1 MTTQMER
8 LRSTL
13 AGTGVDVSV
22 LTDVHNVLY
31 ASEYRST
38 MERWGLVEPVSAVV
52 VPSDPSLPTTLV
64 VPEAML
70 AGLAVLQDQGRP
82 ILTDEVR
89 VFELT
94 NFCEVGRALD
104 PDAGPS
110 AIGEAAM
117 AINDAKRRGGSRDNI
132 LLAIADALTAL
143 PGAATMTVG
152 VDDLRVGAHLQRQSG
167 LGGIA
172 VQDVY
177 EATIVSRSIKTAVE
191 LERFGAVG
199 AAADAAMAAGL
210 AAVRP
215 GVHWPEVEAAVVRS
229 LSEHG
234 GIPVDEGGML
244 FGGVFR
250 GEFVAELFR
259 TRGDAVLEAGR
270 PVIIEVLGHVP
281 DLWMDINRTTV
292 VGRSPTA
299 AFEHQHEV
307 VAETYRMVQEH
318 LVPGTWAN
326 ELPAMA
332 QQAVR
337 DAGLP
342 APEKLLVLAHGVGYM
357 PFEMPAPFPAYGRPT
372 GKGFQIEENMVL
384 SVDCLYFG
392 AKDGPCHM
400 ENVFVIGS
408 DGARS
413 LYATPMDLPS
423 LMAMTGV

>member
-1 MTTQMER
+1 MTTRIDQ
-8 LRSTL
+8 LRSYL

-22 LTDVHNVLY
+22 LTNVHNVLY

-52 VPSDPSLPTTLV
+52 VPSDPTLPTTLV
-64 VPEAML
+64 IPEAML
-70 AGLAVLQDQGRP
+70 AGLAVLQDEGRP

-110 AIGEAAM
+110 AIGAAAM
-117 AINDAKRRGGSRDNI
+117 AVNDAKRRGESRDNI
-132 LLAIADALTAL
+132 LIAIADALTAL
-143 PGAATMTVG
+143 SGSDRSLVG
-152 VDDLRVGAHLQRQSG
+152 VDDLRIGAALQHLDGFSG
-167 LGGIA
+167 IT

-177 EATIVSRSIKTAVE
+177 DTTIRSRAIKTSDE
-191 LERFGAVG
+191 LQQFAGVG
-199 AAADAAMAAGL
+199 VAADAAMAAGL
-210 AAVRP
+210 AAVHP
-215 GVHWPEVEAAVVRS
+215 GAHWPEVEAAVVHC
-229 LSEHG
+229 LADHG

-250 GEFVAELFR
+250 GEFIPELFR
-259 TRGDAVLEAGR
+259 TRGDAVIQHGQ
-270 PVIIEVLGHVP
+270 PVIVEVLGHVP

-292 VGRSPTA
+292 AGREASHE
-299 AFEHQHEV
+299 FMRQHEIIT
-307 VAETYRMVQEH
+307 ETYRMVQDH
-318 LVPGTWAN
+318 LRPGTWAN
-326 ELPAMA
+326 ELPAIA
-332 QQAVR
+332 QQSVR

-357 PFEMPAPFPAYGRPT
+357 PFEMPSAFPAYGRPA
-372 GKGFQIEENMVL
+372 GKGFQIEKNMVL

-400 ENVFVIGS
+400 ENVFVVGD

-413 LYATPMDLPS
+413 LYRTPMDLPA
-423 LMAMTGV
+423 LLEMTGA

>member
-1 MTTQMER
+1 MTTRIEQ
-8 LRSTL
+8 LRSHL

-22 LTDVHNVLY
+22 LTNTHNVLY

-52 VPSDPSLPTTLV
+52 VPSDPALPTTLV

-70 AGLAVLQDQGRP
+70 AGLAVLQDEGRP
-82 ILTDEVR
+82 VLTDEVR

-117 AINDAKRRGGSRDNI
+117 AVNDAKRRGESRDNI
-132 LLAIADALTAL
+132 LVAVADALAAL
-143 PGAATMTVG
+143 PGSTNRTVG
-152 VDDLRVGAHLQRQSG
+152 VDDLRIGAALTRLPG

-177 EATIVSRSIKTAVE
+177 DATILSRAIKTADE
-191 LERFGAVG
+191 LERFAAVG

-215 GVHWPEVEAAVVRS
+215 GAHWPEIESAVVHT
-229 LSEHG
+229 LADHG

-244 FGGVFR
+244 FGGAFR
-250 GEFVAELFR
+250 GEFIPELFR
-259 TRGDAVLEAGR
+259 TRGDAVVQHGQ

-292 VGRSPTA
+292 AGRDPSP
-299 AFEHQHEV
+299 AFRHQHEV
-307 VAETYRMVQEH
+307 VTETYRMVQDH

-326 ELPAMA
+326 ELPAIA

-342 APEKLLVLAHGVGYM
+342 APEKLLVLAHSVGYM

-372 GKGFQIEENMVL
+372 GKGFQIEKDMVL

-400 ENVFVIGS
+400 ENVFVIG
-408 DGARS
+408 DGGARS
-413 LYATPMDLPS
+413 LYQTPMDLPA
-423 LMAMTGV
+423 LLEMTGG

>member
-1 MTTQMER
+1 MTTRIER
-8 LRSTL
+8 LRSCL

-22 LTDVHNVLY
+22 LTNTHNVLY

-52 VPSDPSLPTTLV
+52 VPSDPALPTTLV

-70 AGLAVLQDQGRP
+70 AGLAVLQDEGRP

-117 AINDAKRRGGSRDNI
+117 AVNDDKRRGESRDNI
-132 LLAIADALTAL
+132 LLAIADALLAL
-143 PGAATMTVG
+143 PGGGSLTVG
-152 VDDLRVGAHLQRQSG
+152 VDDLRVGGALQHVAG
-167 LGGIA
+167 LGGIGL
-172 VQDVY
+172 QDVY
-177 EATIVSRSIKTAVE
+177 DATILSRSIKTPDE
-191 LERFGAVG
+191 LERFAAVG

-215 GVHWPEVEAAVVRS
+215 GVHWPEVEAAVVHC
-229 LSEHG
+229 LADHG

-244 FGGVFR
+244 FGGAFR
-250 GEFVAELFR
+250 GEFIPELFR
-259 TRGDAVLEAGR
+259 TRGDAVLQAGQ
-270 PVIIEVLGHVP
+270 PAIIEVLGHVP

-292 VGRSPTA
+292 VGRDPTP
-299 AFEHQHEV
+299 AFAHQHQV
-307 VAETYRMVQEH
+307 VTEAYRMVQDH

-342 APEKLLVLAHGVGYM
+342 APEKLLVLAHSVGYM
-357 PFEMPAPFPAYGRPT
+357 PFEMPAPFPAYGRPA
-372 GKGFQIEENMVL
+372 GKGFQIEKDMVL

-400 ENVFVIGS
+400 ENVFVIGE

-413 LYATPMDLPS
+413 LYRTPMDLPS
-423 LMAMTGV
+423 LLEMTGA